1 MGVNSESEDI
11 SSEVDEHY
19 QRERKIELQQSTQK
33 MLLIIIVMTLHS
45 LSEGIGIGVSYGGH
59 RGMQLGQFISL
70 SLAVHNVPEGLAV
83 GLVMRARNVSTLRT
97 GTINFEARVTMGLYS
112 SFIHL
117 VICYIHLVLWAI
129 FTSIPQ
135 PIFAVPAFLF
145 VERFAPMLPI
155 GLGFAAG
162 AMSYVAVFELFGEAM
177 EDLHSSTF
185 AAVIA
190 LCSFAGMMYVQD
202 MVKEVHMV

>member
-1 MGVNSESEDI
+1 M
-11 SSEVDEHY
+11 
-19 QRERKIELQQSTQK
+19 
-33 MLLIIIVMTLHS
+33 
-45 LSEGIGIGVSYGGH
+45 
-59 RGMQLGQFISL
+59 
-70 SLAVHNVPEGLAV
+70 
-83 GLVMRARNVSTLRT
+83 
-97 GTINFEARVTMGLYS
+97 
-112 SFIHL
+112 
-117 VICYIHLVLWAI
+117 

-177 EDLHSSTF
+177 EDLHSSTL

-190 LCSFAGMMYVQD
+190 LCSFAGMMYVQE
-202 MVKEVHMV
+202 MVKGVQML

>member
-1 MGVNSESEDI
+1 
-11 SSEVDEHY
+11 
-19 QRERKIELQQSTQK
+19 
-33 MLLIIIVMTLHS
+33 
-45 LSEGIGIGVSYGGH
+45 
-59 RGMQLGQFISL
+59 
-70 SLAVHNVPEGLAV
+70 
-83 GLVMRARNVSTLRT
+83 MRARNVSTLRT
-97 GTINFEARVTMGLYS
+97 
-112 SFIHL
+112 
-117 VICYIHLVLWAI
+117 VLWAI